1 MTGGPDLVA
10 KTSML
15 FKAGLMGSV
24 KMKYLLLVDL
34 DGTINTMGQKFDISR
49 VPTVLPME
57 NARETLAAFKQA
69 GSTIFYVTGRMDEQL
84 KEVTDKWLHDHGF
97 VDASSIVYFQSRHG
111 RWTWENY
118 LRFKIDE
125 ARALARQHPGHVPVL
140 IDDNADVVAR
150 AEKAGFDAVL
160 VRQPGDW
167 LSLHEKY
174 LRSRVV
180 TQLDDFAASSSTL

>member
-1 MTGGPDLVA
+1 
-10 KTSML
+10 
-15 FKAGLMGSV
+15 
-24 KMKYLLLVDL
+24 MKYLLLVDV
-34 DGTINTMGQKFDISR
+34 DGTVNDMGQKFDIAR
-49 VPTVLPME
+49 VPTALPME
-57 NARETLAAFKQA
+57 NARETLEAFRQA

-84 KEVTDKWLHDHGF
+84 KSVTDKWLHDHGF
-97 VDASSIVYFQSRHG
+97 VDASSVVYYQSRHG

-125 ARALARQHPGHVPVL
+125 TRALSKRYPGHVPVL

-150 AEKAGFDAVL
+150 AGRAGFDAVL

-167 LSLHEKY
+167 SALQEKY

-180 TQLDDFAASSSTL
+180 TRLDDFAGSSSTL